1 MPQVTFSDRW
11 LQSLKADAAAEFS
24 DSVCPNL
31 RLRVGRRSKTFSVMI
46 GPAGARRRVTL
57 GRYPGLSLAEAR
69 RKAAATSDDPMSIP
83 VARKESRYG
92 TVKELFDYV
101 LEAMK
106 VEGKGCE
113 PNRLYLRDGPLAAM
127 NHLGPA
133 TLARNV
139 RPSDVTAWLRDV
151 HKAGVKLQ
159 HPRAYLSAAFS
170 RAMKADNDPTAE
182 VGAIQF
188 AIDSNPVVNVGGR
201 SGVVPR
207 DRKLSLDE
215 LKIFW
220 REFPKH
226 TQPQT
231 ASAARMI
238 IAMGGVRVLE
248 ILGSRKSWWT
258 GGANP
263 QLALPKTKNATA
275 HVLPLTQAAQRE
287 LKVALESADP
297 ESEFL
302 YQNYARPTEP
312 MPANALAQAVRRYCE
327 ATKTEPFQP
336 RDLRRTMK
344 SHLLDSDADLREE
357 WVDIWH
363 NHGRHADVARKH
375 YDRAEYTR
383 AKQKVA
389 VAIDLIFRTLVEG

>member
-11 LQSLKADAAAEFS
+11 LQTLKADAAAEFS

-46 GPAGARRRVTL
+46 GPAASRRRVML
-57 GRYPGLSLAEAR
+57 GKYPSLSLAEAR

-92 TVKELFDYV
+92 TVKELFDHV
-101 LEAMK
+101 LDAMK
-106 VEGKGCE
+106 AEGKSSE
-113 PNRLYLRDGPLAAM
+113 ANRIYLRDGPLAAM
-127 NHLGPA
+127 NYLGPA

-139 RPSDVTAWLRDV
+139 RPSDVTAWLREV
-151 HKAGVKLQ
+151 HKTGVKLQ

-182 VGAIQF
+182 VGALLF
-188 AIDSNPVVNVGGR
+188 GIDANPVLNVGGR

-215 LKIFW
+215 LKTFW
-220 REFPKH
+220 SEFPNH
-226 TQPQT
+226 TTPQT

-238 IAMGGVRVLE
+238 ITMGGVRVLE

-258 GGANP
+258 SGAKP

-275 HVLPLTQAAQRE
+275 HVLPLTRAARRE
-287 LKVALESADP
+287 LKFALSSAEP

-302 YQNYARPTEP
+302 YQNYARRTEP

-383 AKQKVA
+383 AKQRVA
-389 VAIDLIFRTLVEG
+389 DAIDRIVSSIH

>member
-11 LQSLKADAAAEFS
+11 LQSLKADVAAEFS

-46 GPAGARRRVTL
+46 GPADARRRVTL

-83 VARKESRYG
+83 IARKEIRYG
-92 TVKELFDYV
+92 TVKELFDHI

-106 VEGKGCE
+106 AEGKGSE

-139 RPSDVTAWLRDV
+139 RPSDVTAWLREV

-188 AIDSNPVVNVGGR
+188 AIDSNPVLNVGGR

-215 LKIFW
+215 LKSFW
-220 REFPKH
+220 REFAKH
-226 TQPQT
+226 THPQT

-238 IAMGGVRVLE
+238 IAMGGLRVLE

-258 GGANP
+258 DGANP

-275 HVLPLTQAAQRE
+275 HVLPLPRAATTE
-287 LKVALESADP
+287 LEAALGYGEED
-297 ESEFL
+297 SEFL
-302 YQNYARPTEP
+302 YQNYLRRTEH

-327 ATKTEPFQP
+327 ATNTEPFQP

-363 NHGRHADVARKH
+363 NHGRNADVARKH

-389 VAIDLIFRTLVEG
+389 DAIDRIVDAFS

>member
-31 RLRVGRRSKTFSVMI
+31 RLRAGRRSKTFSVMI

-92 TVKELFDYV
+92 TVMELFDYV
-101 LEAMK
+101 LDAMK
-106 VEGKGCE
+106 AEGKGCE

-139 RPSDVTAWLRDV
+139 RPSDVTAWLREV

-188 AIDSNPVVNVGGR
+188 AIRG
-201 SGVVPR
+201 
-207 DRKLSLDE
+207 
-215 LKIFW
+215 
-220 REFPKH
+220 
-226 TQPQT
+226 
-231 ASAARMI
+231 
-238 IAMGGVRVLE
+238 
-248 ILGSRKSWWT
+248 
-258 GGANP
+258 
-263 QLALPKTKNATA
+263 
-275 HVLPLTQAAQRE
+275 
-287 LKVALESADP
+287 
-297 ESEFL
+297 
-302 YQNYARPTEP
+302 
-312 MPANALAQAVRRYCE
+312 
-327 ATKTEPFQP
+327 
-336 RDLRRTMK
+336 
-344 SHLLDSDADLREE
+344 
-357 WVDIWH
+357 
-363 NHGRHADVARKH
+363 
-375 YDRAEYTR
+375 
-383 AKQKVA
+383 
-389 VAIDLIFRTLVEG
+389 